1 MTTTIAPPPA
11 PATAIAPPAPA
22 PAKLMTAAELLAMP
36 SDDGKR
42 YELIRGELIEKMPT
56 GYPHGVVMMIIGTV
70 LNLFVLPR
78 GYGEVAG
85 GDPGYLLEIG
95 PDTVRAPDVAWIAS
109 GRVTPGTPGFLNLV
123 PDLAVEIK
131 SPRNSNPAM
140 RRKAEM
146 WLSFGCR
153 QVWVADPAETTITR
167 YAPGAA
173 PVVLTE
179 DDTIDGGDLLPGFTA
194 PVWSL
199 FRWQR

>member
-1 MTTTIAPPPA
+1 MTTTIAPA
-11 PATAIAPPAPA
+11 PATAIAPLAPA
-22 PAKLMTAAELLAMP
+22 PPAAKLITAAELLAMP
-36 SDDGKR
+36 GGDGKR

-56 GYPHGVVMMIIGTV
+56 GDPHALVMAVITTV
-70 LNLFVLPR
+70 LSMFVGPR
-78 GYGEVAG
+78 NYGAVRC

-95 PDTVRAPDVAWIAS
+95 PDTVRAPDVAWIAP
-109 GRVTPGTPGFLNLV
+109 GRVPPGTPGFLNLA
-123 PDLAVEIK
+123 PDLSVEIK
-131 SPRNSNPAM
+131 SPRNSNPEM

-146 WLSFGCR
+146 WLSFGTR
-153 QVWVADPAETTITR
+153 QVWVADPAHTTITR

-173 PVVLTE
+173 PVVLGE